1 MRLLQKAQRWWLACA
16 SAPAVSFASSR
27 ATSCATRLTRSLIW
41 QLAQVRPML
50 ESEALER
57 IEEKLERL
65 GGGQVTRLYDGRS
78 DDDHPLIS
86 AH

>member
-1 MRLLQKAQRWWLACA
+1 MVAGLRQRAWVESNKL
-16 SAPAVSFASSR
+16 SHEID
-27 ATSCATRLTRSLIW
+27 RSLIW
-41 QLAQVRPML
+41 QLAQIRPML

-86 AH
+86 AHYQGWLSN

>member
-1 MRLLQKAQRWWLACA
+1 MRQRACRIFRKLE
-16 SAPAVSFASSR
+16 SNKLSHEID
-27 ATSCATRLTRSLIW
+27 RSLIW
-41 QLAQVRPML
+41 QLAQIRPML

-65 GGGQVTRLYDGRS
+65 GGGQVTRVYGWSLGRRS
-78 DDDHPLIS
+78 PAIS

>member
-1 MRLLQKAQRWWLACA
+1 MRQRACRIFRK
-16 SAPAVSFASSR
+16 VESSKL
-27 ATSCATRLTRSLIW
+27 SHEIDRSLIW
-41 QLAQVRPML
+41 QLAQIRPML
-50 ESEALER
+50 EFEALER
-57 IEEKLERL
+57 IEEKLERP

>member
-1 MRLLQKAQRWWLACA
+1 MRQRACRIFRK
-16 SAPAVSFASSR
+16 VESSKL
-27 ATSCATRLTRSLIW
+27 SHEIDRSLIW
-41 QLAQVRPML
+41 QLAQIRPML

-57 IEEKLERL
+57 IEEKLERP